1 MPLVPDDSQNYP
13 PKTALINWHELL
25 EHCLL
30 DDSVYDGRNAKLTSP
45 SVRLR
50 NFHSSDWKRGIFSL
64 PDFLYQLVV
73 VFLQPQQCRFDC
85 HSIDSRRS
93 LVRLHSSVSSV
104 QVVLFRILP
113 GMSGSALSLSFHIRL
128 NERCALTYP
137 LRSALSLCEQLSLFS
152 APIAHS
158 SFPCRTKDSY

>member
-1 MPLVPDDSQNYP
+1 MVQRFKVFRQVEDNCPCITLSDILFYP
-13 PKTALINWHELL
+13 ENSVFCPSSRTIAKTILRKQRLINWHELL

-30 DDSVYDGRNAKLTSP
+30 DDSVYDGRNAKLTYP

-104 QVVLFRILP
+104 QVVLFQY
-113 GMSGSALSLSFHIRL
+113 
-128 NERCALTYP
+128 LT
-137 LRSALSLCEQLSLFS
+137 
-152 APIAHS
+152 
-158 SFPCRTKDSY
+158 